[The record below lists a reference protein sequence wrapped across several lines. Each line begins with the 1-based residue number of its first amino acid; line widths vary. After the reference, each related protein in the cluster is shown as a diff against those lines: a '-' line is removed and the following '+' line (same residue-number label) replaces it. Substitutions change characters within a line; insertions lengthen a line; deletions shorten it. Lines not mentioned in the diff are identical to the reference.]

1 MGGIVGILAFDKV
14 WNVAPFI
21 KYSLMGLQHRGY
33 RSTFIGLLNEGSL
46 SSKEFSAAPEDI
58 EIEGLNGWIG
68 VGENSSSGK
77 NYVVSNNGILV
88 YDGYVSNPKELIE
101 CVEKDYEKVLENDLG
116 IFSMIYLSRSGY
128 IIGFRDESGIK
139 PLWLGGFG
147 FDLAILASESVG
159 ISVIGA
165 EPIREVKP
173 GEVIFIDRYR
183 VHSKQ
188 LKEPKPQYC
197 SIEYIYQ
204 SRIDSVYN
212 GSAIYDVRIK
222 IGEELAK
229 ERPIVADVVIGVPD
243 TAIPFAIGYARAL
256 GLRFDLGF
264 ARTGSPIRTMLA
276 SDEFMKVVGV
286 QLKLNPIQ
294 SAVSGKRVVLIDDSM
309 VTGTTLKLTAFMLRK
324 MGAKEIHV
332 LIGSPKLTNKCPYG
346 VEIPDQKYLIAAN
359 LDERSIIRE
368 LGVDSIYWL
377 SIDGLYRVIG
387 HKNLCLGC
395 MLGKYPKVVK

>member
-332 LIGSPKLTNKCPYG
+332 LIGSPKLT
-346 VEIPDQKYLIAAN
+346 
-359 LDERSIIRE
+359 
-368 LGVDSIYWL
+368 
-377 SIDGLYRVIG
+377 
-387 HKNLCLGC
+387 
-395 MLGKYPKVVK
+395 